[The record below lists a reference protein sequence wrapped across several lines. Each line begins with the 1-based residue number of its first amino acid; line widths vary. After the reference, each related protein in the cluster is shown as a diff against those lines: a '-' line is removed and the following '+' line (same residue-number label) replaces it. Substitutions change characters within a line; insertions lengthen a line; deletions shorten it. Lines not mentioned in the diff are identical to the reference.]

1 MTMKE
6 VYQPFVSHPNQLIGK
21 IHKPSDYKKRYNQ
34 EGKKYMLVGI
44 DEIREAAINLT
55 PSAFKLYLYFV
66 ENENDWQFFLS
77 PKDFQKAYGVA
88 ESTFR
93 NAKKELIEKKYIIEG
108 DKNHFDFYSTPQN
121 NIDKETLVKEFN
133 KVGSF
138 LVNEGVDITIYQK
151 KLLEIKSIL
160 NENEKLKEQLKLLK
174 EMKEELNKIYEGK
187 TLFDLS

>member
-6 VYQPFVSHPNQLIGK
+6 VYQPFISHPNQLIGK

-66 ENENDWQFFLS
+66 ENENEWQFYLS
-77 PKDFQKAYGVA
+77 PKDFQKAYNVA

-108 DKNHFDFYSTPQN
+108 DKNCFDFYSTPQN
-121 NIDKETLVKEFN
+121 SIDKETLGKEFN
-133 KVGSF
+133 KIGTF
-138 LVNEGVDITIYQK
+138 LENEGIDITIYQK
-151 KLLEIKSIL
+151 KLLEIKSIS
-160 NENEKLKEQLKLLK
+160 NQSKKLKEQLKVLE
-174 EMKEELNKIYEGK
+174 EMKKELSKIYENK
-187 TLFDLS
+187 TLFNLD

>member
-93 NAKKELIEKKYIIEG
+93 NAKKELIEKNILSREIRIILI
-108 DKNHFDFYSTPQN
+108 F
-121 NIDKETLVKEFN
+121 TLHHK
-133 KVGSF
+133 
-138 LVNEGVDITIYQK
+138 TILIK
-151 KLLEIKSIL
+151 KL
-160 NENEKLKEQLKLLK
+160 QLKSLIKLEVSQQTK
-174 EMKEELNKIYEGK
+174 ALILQYIRKNFLRLNP
-187 TLFDLS
+187 F

>member
-21 IHKPSDYKKRYNQ
+21 IHKPQDYKKRYNQ

-44 DEIREAAINLT
+44 DEIREASINLT

-66 ENENDWQFFLS
+66 ENENEWQFFLS

-93 NAKKELIEKKYIIEG
+93 NAKRELIEKKYIIEG
-108 DKNHFDFYSTPQN
+108 DKNHFDFYSTPQV
-121 NIDKETLVKEFN
+121 NIDKETLGKEFN
-133 KVGSF
+133 KIGNF
-138 LVNEGVDITIYQK
+138 LASEGIDITKYQK
-151 KLLEIKSIL
+151 KLLEIKQIS
-160 NENEKLKEQLKLLK
+160 NENEKLKEQLKVLK
-174 EMKEELNKIYEGK
+174 EMKEELNKIYENK
-187 TLFDLS
+187 TLFDLN